1 MDPRIGMLNNGS
13 FYAFVAG
20 YAAEPVVGSLHLVED
35 ALGLPRSPEAQVA
48 MPEAAGAEKQLFN
61 VVLRFEYPAWD
72 EVEGIRYPDILAD
85 SKAQA
90 NAWAR
95 ALADRDGHL
104 CGGKGRVTFTATP
117 H

>member
-20 YAAEPVVGSLHLVED
+20 YAVEPVVGTLHDVED
-35 ALGLPRSPEAQVA
+35 ALGLSSSPELQ
-48 MPEAAGAEKQLFN
+48 AATAEVVGAEKQLFN

-72 EVEGIRYPDILAD
+72 EVNGISYHDIPAD

-95 ALADRDGHL
+95 GLADRDGHL

-117 H
+117 Q